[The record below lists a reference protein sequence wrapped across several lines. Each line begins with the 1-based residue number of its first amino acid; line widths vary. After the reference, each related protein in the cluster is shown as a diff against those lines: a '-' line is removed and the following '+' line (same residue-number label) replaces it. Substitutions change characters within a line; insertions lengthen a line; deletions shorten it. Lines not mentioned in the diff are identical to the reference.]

1 MSSKTNTYDVIV
13 RAAESVVVEAGAS
26 HMTLD
31 AVATKAGV
39 SKGGLLH
46 HFPTKMALI
55 EAMINRLI
63 EARRE
68 LRKEIWKSLPDSPS
82 RGLKAFMLSTL
93 LRDKKSD
100 LVGPPLLAALAHNP
114 KLAEPV
120 REAIKNVFSEI
131 VSSGMK
137 FEKAALLSLAADGLL
152 LQEILSISPFTEEQR
167 NMVADELIRLAD
179 EDIK

>member
-1 MSSKTNTYDVIV
+1 MSSKTNPYDAIIL
-13 RAAESVVVEAGAS
+13 AAEAVVVEAGAS

-31 AVATKAGV
+31 AVAAKAGV

-63 EARRE
+63 EARRKS
-68 LRKEIWKSLPDSPS
+68 RKEIWKGLPDTPS

-100 LVGPPLLAALAHNP
+100 LIGAPLLAALAHNP

-120 REAIKNVFSEI
+120 REAIKSAFSEI
-131 VSSGMK
+131 VSPGIK
-137 FEKAALLSLAADGLL
+137 FEKAALLALAADGLL
-152 LQEILSISPFTEEQR
+152 LQEILSISPFTEKQR
-167 NMVADELIRLAD
+167 NMVVDELIRLAD
-179 EDIK
+179 ENIK